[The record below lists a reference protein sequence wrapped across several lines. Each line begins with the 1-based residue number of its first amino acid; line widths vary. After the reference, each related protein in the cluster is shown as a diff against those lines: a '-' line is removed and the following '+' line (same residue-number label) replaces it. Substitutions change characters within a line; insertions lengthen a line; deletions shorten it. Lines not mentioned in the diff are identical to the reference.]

1 MPNMPSWFGIVLIVA
16 IVVGELL
23 FCALP
28 ALLWALI
35 GRQKLAEAFAW
46 RRASGREYLGA
57 ALLGLGFIPWV
68 QTLIVIQ
75 NHVWPRSMAGQ
86 AANNALMLP
95 LLLDYPVVMTLTLPL
110 AAAFSEELFF
120 RGTLQRA
127 LVKRMPVWL
136 AVGLASL
143 LFAAV
148 HFDIQGFIVRAM
160 LGALLATLVL
170 RGRSIFPAMMTHFV
184 YDAAAIGSAAW
195 DVHSQGLNAALRVAG
210 RADMGVSRPELLV
223 SSTIGTLLLA
233 VGWGLCLS
241 AWRRK
246 RMEAAAAVEAT
257 AESGTVWPPAPGGPE
272 DVGDASGGI

>member
-1 MPNMPSWFGIVLIVA
+1 MSGLPSWFGIVLI
-16 IVVGELL
+16 IVMVIGELL

-35 GRQKLAEAFAW
+35 GRQNLVEAFAW
-46 RRASGREYLGA
+46 RRASGREYVGA

-68 QTLIVIQ
+68 QTLVVMQ

-86 AANNALMLP
+86 EANNAFMLP
-95 LLLDYPVVMTLTLPL
+95 LLLHYPVAMTLALPL
-110 AAAFSEELFF
+110 AAAFSEELLF

-148 HFDIQGFIVRAM
+148 HFDVQGFLVRTL
-160 LGALLATLVL
+160 LGILLAALVL
-170 RGRSIFPAMMTHFV
+170 RGRSIFPAMLTHFV
-184 YDAAAIGSAAW
+184 YDAVLIGATAW
-195 DVHSQGLNAALRVAG
+195 DVHVKGLSTALRVASS
-210 RADMGVSRPELLV
+210 ADMGVSRPELLLTTAV
-223 SSTIGTLLLA
+223 GTALLA
-233 VGWGLCLS
+233 VGWGLCVS

-246 RMEAAAAVEAT
+246 PRET
-257 AESGTVWPPAPGGPE
+257 ARAGEGTVWPPAPGGPE
-272 DVGDASGGI
+272 GTGGIGSAT